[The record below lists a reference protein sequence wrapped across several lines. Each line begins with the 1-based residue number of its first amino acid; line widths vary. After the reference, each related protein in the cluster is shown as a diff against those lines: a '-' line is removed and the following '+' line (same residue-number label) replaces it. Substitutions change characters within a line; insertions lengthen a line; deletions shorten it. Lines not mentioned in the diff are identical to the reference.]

1 MLYFSKLGRSDW
13 WCFSIQIYDEMYVYE
28 LLPIYSTKLDDCS
41 KDEESYK
48 ISKIPN
54 LTLVVQSLG

>member
-1 MLYFSKLGRSDW
+1 
-13 WCFSIQIYDEMYVYE
+13 MYVYE

-41 KDEESYK
+41 KGEESYK

-54 LTLVVQSLG
+54 LTLVVQSLGWASIASL